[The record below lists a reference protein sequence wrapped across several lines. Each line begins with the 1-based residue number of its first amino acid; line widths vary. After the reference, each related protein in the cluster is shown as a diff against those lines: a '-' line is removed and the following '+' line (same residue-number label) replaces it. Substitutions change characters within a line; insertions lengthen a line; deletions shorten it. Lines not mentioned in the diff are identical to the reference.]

1 MEYRGGRVSLYIITY
16 LTRLDMRSSV
26 EIEAK
31 SAQDAEK
38 IFKKTHS
45 YSDRIQS
52 VRVKND

>member
-1 MEYRGGRVSLYIITY
+1 MTYIIEY